1 MPFFISDDERCLVR
15 PGSYTLGGRSANTL
29 PLAALG
35 FQPAVA
41 TVDVSEHG
49 DVLIR
54 RTTASVVVRVNGE
67 PLGVAPSSLP
77 DGAQIEFDGCRIS
90 FRAEHSPVRAGSA
103 EARLQPGTRELAP
116 DPLAPAMPIVRDAL
130 CAHLVNAR
138 TGAALSLTGRRV
150 LIGRDD
156 GCDLVIDGKGVSR
169 RHASIS
175 PVRGGFQL
183 RDESANGT
191 IVNDFRVNG
200 TCLLDHGDVVRL
212 EDEEL
217 RFELDDVN
225 GRVPSP
231 ESTSS
236 GRDEQTA
243 VLDLSRVI
251 SEIEPG
257 ELRQPAGR
265 VISGRLDIVHGP
277 FSGATFELT
286 RPVCSIGRS
295 DQSDVR
301 IRDES
306 VSSTHA
312 TLLRKGTTWYITDLR
327 SSNGT
332 FVDGSRIAGERE
344 LPTGARVKIGA
355 VEMVFRSFLNGAE
368 VNDEHR
374 PRRGIR
380 GWFASRGR
388 HAG

>member
-1 MPFFISDDERCLVR
+1 MPFFISDDERCLLR
-15 PGSYTLGGRSANTL
+15 PGNYTLGGRSANTL

-41 TVDVSEHG
+41 TVNVTEHG

-54 RTTASVVVRVNGE
+54 RTTAAVVVRVNGE

-90 FRAEHSPVRAGSA
+90 FRAERAPVRAGSM
-103 EARLQPGTRELAP
+103 EARLQPGARELAP
-116 DPLAPAMPIVRDAL
+116 DPLAQTAPIVRDAL
-130 CAHLVNAR
+130 RAHLVNTR
-138 TGAALSLTGRRV
+138 TGAALPLTGRRV

-191 IVNDFRVNG
+191 IVNGFRVNG

-225 GRVPSP
+225 GRDLSP
-231 ESTSS
+231 GAAS
-236 GRDEQTA
+236 GERGEQTA

-251 SEIEPG
+251 SEIDPG

-265 VISGRLDIVHGP
+265 IISGRLEIVHGP
-277 FSGATFELT
+277 FSGAKFELT

-295 DQSDVR
+295 EQSDVR

-312 TLLRKGTTWYITDLR
+312 TLLRKGATWYITDLR

-344 LPTGARVKIGA
+344 LPTGARVRIGA
-355 VEMVFRSFLNGAE
+355 VEMVFRALLDGAAPE
-368 VNDEHR
+368 GEQK

-388 HAG
+388 NGG